1 MYYIDWR
8 RVFFWRRRKSSKM
21 VLLEAIATMVGTI
34 VGAGILGIPYVFA
47 RAGFWT
53 GSLVLLLVGAAMML
67 MKLLYGEMAL
77 RTRGDHQISGYA
89 QIYLG
94 KWAKYI
100 VSVVLIASLY
110 GSLLAYF
117 IGEGEVIAALTGIS
131 AFTASLGFFVVF
143 ALFILIGIK
152 LIKRMELVMSGFI
165 LIVVFII
172 YLLGFD
178 HINLS
183 NLSGFDWTKLIW
195 PYGVLLFATS
205 GLVAVPEVR
214 LIVKKQEGLMKKAI
228 IYGCLIPPI
237 LYFLFTALVLSIT
250 GNAVTE
256 VASVALGQMLGWKML
271 LVANIFAFL
280 TMATSFLTLGLA
292 LVETYQYDYRLN
304 KYLAWG
310 LTVSVPLIIFLLGAR
325 DFVKVISLVGA
336 LGIGI
341 NGIIYVATYFA
352 ARKKGKRK
360 PEYALPVWLGYIGGA
375 VIILMLIGG
384 AVYTLVE
391 MIK

>member
-1 MYYIDWR
+1 MSIDWSR
-8 RVFFWRRRKSSKM
+8 IFFWRRRKPSKL

-47 RAGFWT
+47 QAGFWT
-53 GSLVLLLVGAAMML
+53 GSLVLLLVGLAMML
-67 MKLLYGEMAL
+67 MKLLYGEVAL

-94 KWAKYI
+94 KWAKYL
-100 VSVVLIASLY
+100 VSFVLIASLY

-117 IGEGEVIAALTGIS
+117 IGEGEVIEALTGIPS
-131 AFTASLGFFVVF
+131 FEASLGFFALF

-165 LIVVFII
+165 LMVVFII

-178 HINLS
+178 HINPA
-183 NLSGFDWTKLIW
+183 NLSGFDWSKIFL

-214 LIVKKQEGLMKKAI
+214 LIVKKQEVLMKKAI
-228 IYGCLIPPI
+228 IYGCLIPPV
-237 LYFLFTALVLSIT
+237 LYFLFTALVLTIT
-250 GNAVTE
+250 GPAVTE
-256 VASVALGQMLGWKML
+256 VASVALGEMLGWKML
-271 LVANIFAFL
+271 LVANLFAFL
-280 TMATSFLTLGLA
+280 TMGTSFLTLGLA
-292 LVETYQYDYRLN
+292 LVETYEYDYRLN
-304 KYLAWG
+304 KYVAWV
-310 LTVSVPLIIFLLGAR
+310 LTVIVPLLIFLLGAR

-336 LGIGI
+336 LGIGV

-352 ARKKGKRK
+352 ARKKGKRR
-360 PEYALPVWLGYIGGA
+360 PEYEIPAWLGYIGGG
-375 VIILMLIGG
+375 VIMLMLMGG
-384 AVYTLVE
+384 AVYTLVG
-391 MIK
+391 MVK